1 MSDWMTEEMN
11 ERMEETNNYEE
22 ARLGKKTVR
31 AALSSKVCHIY
42 KTNVFIISKMSLKKY
57 FE

>member
-1 MSDWMTEEMN
+1 MTEEMN